1 MNKFKNT
8 NLYYGLFGILISF
21 ILIVIDQFTKYLA
34 ILYLKEKPIILI
46 KNIFQ
51 LTYLENR
58 GAAFGIMQGKKMF
71 FIIITMV
78 ILAFIFSAYLRV
90 PKSRQ
95 YHLIRFVMILFVSG
109 AIGNMIDRIT
119 YNYVVDFFYFKLIN
133 FPIFNVADCY
143 VTIAAGLLIFLFLF
157 VYKEEDLNFIF
168 QLGKKGLKKENE

>member
-1 MNKFKNT
+1 MNKLKNT
-8 NLYYGLFGILISF
+8 NLFYGLFGILISF
-21 ILIVIDQFTKYLA
+21 VLITIDQYTKRLA
-34 ILYLKEKPIILI
+34 ILYLKENPIILI

-71 FIIITMV
+71 FVIITIV
-78 ILAFIFSAYLRV
+78 ILSFIFFIYLRV
-90 PKSRQ
+90 PKSRH
-95 YHLIRFVMILFVSG
+95 YNLLRFVMILFVSG
-109 AIGNMIDRIT
+109 AIGNMIDRVS
-119 YNYVVDFFYFKLIN
+119 YNYVVDFFYFELIN

-157 VYKEEDLNFIF
+157 VYKEEELNSIF